1 MTEQERKDWD
11 ALEEAAEKAGG
22 YVDPHP
28 SDIHYDL
35 RAIAKFC
42 KEKGIEP
49 LDMTLRELD
58 QFIIKS

>member
-22 YVDPHP
+22 YVDPQP

-49 LDMTLRELD
+49 LDMTLRELN

>member
-42 KEKGIEP
+42 KE
-49 LDMTLRELD
+49 
-58 QFIIKS
+58 

>member
-35 RAIAKFC
+35 RAIAKSVR
-42 KEKGIEP
+42 KKALSLWI
-49 LDMTLRELD
+49 
-58 QFIIKS
+58 